1 MKLRVRRAFAL
12 LACALSSV
20 RAADAPHTG
29 VRLTDQGDTFTMEN
43 GLVTAV
49 IDKKKAEVK
58 SIALVGG
65 HNLVSR
71 GGVTF
76 DAEAFLPGPGK
87 SQAALTPVS
96 DEVVSSDPDLAELKF
111 TQPDFIQ
118 FLGAEMHFVMR
129 RGVPGIYTYLVLS
142 HSATQPA
149 GSVGQIRW
157 VFRGDAGLLTH
168 AFASATKQGRMIS
181 EDVLKGARKIAD
193 ATYALDPA
201 KAAQLYPEPTGRTHD
216 GLPVYSKYDW
226 TDTLENHVV
235 HGFSSETEG
244 IFMVQPSLEYYNG
257 GPSKGVLTVHNG
269 PVAILEFL
277 GGHFLMRSTAGL
289 RVSAGQEWRQIIGP
303 WLTYVNKG
311 ANPAELW
318 RDAAARGQQEKAAWP
333 YAWVTASELLYP
345 RTRGTVTG
353 SLVLPGRKAANALVV
368 LAAPDRDW
376 QAQAMGYEFWT
387 RADADGRFTL
397 PKVRP
402 GDYALYASVP
412 GVVGELKI
420 DRVHVTAGGTTR
432 LDPLRWQPPARRQL
446 LWRIGTPDRSAAEF
460 RFGDRPRQFGLW
472 WRYLEE
478 RGTRPLDYTIG
489 KSDPA
494 KDWYYAQCA
503 VALPDGSY
511 FGPTWNIHFDQ
522 KGSPPSGP
530 LLLTLDLAGVAG
542 NHPRLIVSVNGREVG
557 ALTPEND
564 SGIYRSAVQ
573 SSNFRHHTIEFDSA
587 LLKPGA
593 NTVSLQLE
601 ARGLWKQ
608 AAADAVIE
616 TEPGVMPETPSA
628 GIMYDCIQLEGGT
641 AIDSRVSVP

>member
-1 MKLRVRRAFAL
+1 MSPCSLSLAL
-12 LACALSSV
+12 LACTLGVV
-20 RAADAPHTG
+20 RTFAASGTE

-49 IDKKKAEVK
+49 IDKKKAEVR
-58 SIALVGG
+58 SITLVGG

-87 SQAALTPVS
+87 SQAALTVFES
-96 DEVVSSDPDLAELKF
+96 AVVSSGPDQAEVKF
-111 TQPDFIQ
+111 IQPDFIK
-118 FLGAEMHFVMR
+118 FLGAEMHLVMR

-142 HSATQPA
+142 HSASQPA

-157 VFRGDAGLLTH
+157 VFRGDARLLTH
-168 AFASATKQGRMIS
+168 AFASASKQGRMIS
-181 EDVLKGARKIAD
+181 EDVLKDARKIAD

-201 KAAQLYPEPTGRTHD
+201 KAAKLYPEPMGRTRE

-226 TDTLENHVV
+226 SDTVENHVV
-235 HGFSSETEG
+235 NGFSSETEG

-277 GGHFLMRSTAGL
+277 GGHFLIRDTASL
-289 RVSAGQEWRQIIGP
+289 RVAEGQEWRQIIGP

-318 RDAAARGQQEKAAWP
+318 RDAAAHGQQEKAAWP
-333 YAWVTASELLYP
+333 YSWVSVDESLYP
-345 RTRGTVTG
+345 RDRGTVSGT
-353 SLVLPGRKAANALVV
+353 LALPDRKATNALVV
-368 LAAPDRDW
+368 LATPDRDW
-376 QAQAMGYEFWT
+376 QSQTMGYEFWT
-387 RADADGRFTL
+387 RTDADGRFTL

-420 DRVHVTAGGTTR
+420 DRVHVAAGGTTR
-432 LDPLRWQPPARRQL
+432 LDSLRWQPPVRRQL
-446 LWRIGTPDRSAAEF
+446 LWRLGTPDRSTAEF

-478 RGTRPLDYTIG
+478 RGTRPLDYTVG
-489 KSDPA
+489 KSEPA
-494 KDWYYAQCA
+494 KDWYYAQCV

-511 FGPTWNIHFDQ
+511 FSPAWNIHFSL
-522 KGSPPSGP
+522 KEHPATGP
-530 LLLTLDLAGVAG
+530 MALTIDLAGASG
-542 NHPRLIVSVNGREVG
+542 NHTRLLVSVNGHEVG
-557 ALTPEND
+557 RIDPVND

-573 SSNFRHHTIEFDSA
+573 SSQFRHHTIEFDAA
-587 LLKPGA
+587 LLQSGA

-601 ARGLWKQ
+601 NSGHWKKGESNP
-608 AAADAVIE
+608 VIE
-616 TEPGVMPETPSA
+616 TDTSGIPEIPLTGV
-628 GIMYDCIQLEGGT
+628 MYDCIQLETGT